1 MKACCLT
8 DFTPTFSRELK
19 MCDWS
24 KLMSANLMKAKKWRK
39 LTKQKRQKMKK
50 NDKIQKVKEKG

>member
-24 KLMSANLMKAKKWRK
+24 KLISDNFNESQKVKID
-39 LTKQKRQKMKK
+39 KRQK
-50 NDKIQKVKEKG
+50 NKII